1 MEPTWADGGLYYPR
15 HDASWDAE
23 GLMRYMDPLTGN
35 ALIAYARLNVA
46 NGLRTLYEKPWDA
59 SHFEQPVV
67 SAISPGFDLLRARF
81 DGEAQALALTISPRK
96 PGLQSLA
103 LTIGRVDARRR
114 CLVLRDGVAADRE
127 GVGMRVE
134 DGRMTLTLDLDRS
147 TDLVLAWEL
156 K

>member
-1 MEPTWADGGLYYPR
+1 MR
-15 HDASWDAE
+15 HTDVSHLGAFSPKCECAQGHDVLQRA
-23 GLMRYMDPLTGN
+23 GILTARYFGTAIGK
-35 ALIAYARLNVA
+35 
-46 NGLRTLYEKPWDA
+46 NGAPDQRIFPP
-59 SHFEQPVV
+59 FVV
-67 SAISPGFDLLRARF
+67 
-81 DGEAQALALTISPRK
+81 
-96 PGLQSLA
+96 QSLA